1 MPPRGMSK
9 TEHEEN
15 HMPSDK
21 VREKK
26 KQQIMRKFSGAKY
39 FDHAENTLD
48 YAEILTV
55 NNEFRGANSIGF
67 ETGSIRTA
75 QQ

>member
-1 MPPRGMSK
+1 
-9 TEHEEN
+9 
-15 HMPSDK
+15 
-21 VREKK
+21 
-26 KQQIMRKFSGAKY
+26 MRKFSGAKY

-75 QQ
+75 QQWNEKHFKVLPTDHSLSSLIE